1 MVGSL
6 VVEVTP
12 MNLERIPISV
22 SRQTQRSEII
32 HVLVVDDHPLMRQ
45 GLRSLI
51 SCFSE
56 FEILGEAADGEEA
69 CDCAQ
74 RLQPDVI
81 LMDIHMPKMN
91 GITAT
96 RWIKEAFPHVV
107 IIGLSVD
114 QNSAVA
120 TQFKAAGA
128 SAYLTKETQP
138 DELYRAIHAALTT
151 ES

>member
-1 MVGSL
+1 
-6 VVEVTP
+6 
-12 MNLERIPISV
+12 MNMERIPV
-22 SRQTQRSEII
+22 AVCRQTQRSEII

-138 DELYRAIHAALTT
+138 DELYRAIHAALT
-151 ES
+151 SGRASSGKAFPA